1 MRFGG
6 WEGEGALLRSFATQP
21 EAPGPRLPALWAWGR
36 RPRAQRAAGPGAPA
50 PEWGRGPGTGGGC
63 EVGLRARPGSR
74 GGPRPLTCA
83 AEESCRLRRRGRRAA
98 GAAAAAAGAAPAGA
112 GDRPPGAGR
121 RGRAE
126 SRGWAIGARSAPGR
140 AERRRRSEP
149 APPCFHSRCGAA
161 GRGGGGGLGVCRGVT
176 GGGRQSPLL
185 VLRLLRAGPPGL
197 PEPQHLCGVRAA
209 ISPPRRLQAL

>member
-1 MRFGG
+1 MGG
-6 WEGEGALLRSFATQP
+6 RRGTAGKFRDAARSSGTPAARPLGLGSLPPGAAGGRT
-21 EAPGPRLPALWAWGR
+21 R
-36 RPRAQRAAGPGAPA
+36 RPRPGV
-50 PEWGRGPGTGGGC
+50 GRGPGTGGGC
-63 EVGLRARPGSR
+63 EVGIRARPGSR

-83 AEESCRLRRRGRRAA
+83 AEESCRLRRRGRRAT

-112 GDRPPGAGR
+112 GDPPPGAGR
-121 RGRAE
+121 RGRAG
-126 SRGWAIGARSAPGR
+126 SRGWAIGAQSAPGR

-161 GRGGGGGLGVCRGVT
+161 GRGGGGGLGVCGGVT

-197 PEPQHLCGVRAA
+197 PEPQHLCGMRAA